1 MSGGQW
7 TLHYDWGYT
16 ENYFQAEMNLN
27 GDGTLSLPPN
37 RTARWVEND
46 GKIMWRLDN
55 SPTVYS
61 GDIIGQSM
69 VGIMSTF
76 QGRNGCWYA
85 TKGFSPTMAFE
96 AHKPELDVAGNT
108 TSATLW

>member
-46 GKIMWRLDN
+46 RKIMWRLDN

-61 GDIIGQSM
+61 GDIMGQSM

-76 QGRNGCWYA
+76 QGRNGWWYA
-85 TKGFSPTMAFE
+85 TKGFSPIMAFE
-96 AHKPELDVAGNT
+96 AHKPELDVAGHT
-108 TSATLW
+108 TSAT